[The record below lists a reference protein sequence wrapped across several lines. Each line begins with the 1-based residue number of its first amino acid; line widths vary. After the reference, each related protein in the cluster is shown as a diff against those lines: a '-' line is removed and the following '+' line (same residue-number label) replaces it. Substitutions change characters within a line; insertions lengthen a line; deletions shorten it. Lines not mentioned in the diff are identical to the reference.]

1 MSWGII
7 LALVVSVL
15 IAASIFH
22 LLKKVLPLV
31 LHGIA
36 GIAIFWLFSFLG
48 IIQVPIDLATFL
60 IAAFGGVLGVL
71 LVLLLSFFGVPL

>member
-1 MSWGII
+1 MSWGLIF
-7 LALVVSVL
+7 ALIVSIL
-15 IAASIFH
+15 IAVTLFH
-22 LLKKVLPLV
+22 ILKKILPLV

-36 GIAIFWLFSFLG
+36 GIVVFWLFSFFG
-48 IIQVPIDLATFL
+48 IIQVPIDVATFL